1 MEPEILLQVLAN
13 YGLAG
18 VTIYLLYKLVYEK
31 IDTLIKEMR
40 DLNKEMSELKTLIK
54 TLIRTK

>member
-1 MEPEILLQVLAN
+1 MEPDVLLQVLAN

-31 IDTLIKEMR
+31 IETLIKEMR
-40 DLNKEMSELKTLIK
+40 ELNKEISELKILMK
-54 TLIRTK
+54 TLIRVE

>member
-1 MEPEILLQVLAN
+1 MEPDTLLQVLAN

-31 IDTLIKEMR
+31 IETLIKEMR
-40 DLNKEMSELKTLIK
+40 ELNKEISELKILMK
-54 TLIRTK
+54 TLIRVE

>member
-1 MEPEILLQVLAN
+1 MEPDILLQVLAN

-31 IDTLIKEMR
+31 IDTLINEIKE
-40 DLNKEMSELKTLIK
+40 LNKEISELKALMK
-54 TLIRTK
+54 TLKG